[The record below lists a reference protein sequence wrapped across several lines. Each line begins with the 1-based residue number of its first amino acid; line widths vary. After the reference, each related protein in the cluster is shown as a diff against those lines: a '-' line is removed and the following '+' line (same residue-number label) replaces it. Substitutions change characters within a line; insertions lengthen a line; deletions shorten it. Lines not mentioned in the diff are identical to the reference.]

1 MSFWN
6 PTTIWQ
12 GIKTG
17 YNIYKG
23 WKGAKNVKQAA
34 QSIFRL
40 HGTPGKGPVASMVG
54 QAPNLNFGQTRM
66 GLMEGSGKK
75 GYAGDLRLDRPTGK
89 AGNEWLN
96 LQRNY
101 LAYLNMAEDFEEPGK
116 VRRAVKLTV

>member
-1 MSFWN
+1 MSFWEG
-6 PTTIWQ
+6 IVG

-17 YNIYKG
+17 YKLF
-23 WKGAKNVKQAA
+23 KGAKNIKQAA
-34 QSIFRL
+34 QSIFGDIKGQPGQRL
-40 HGTPGKGPVASMVG
+40 VPSLVG
-54 QAPNLNFGQTRM
+54 QAPNLNFVSQGGRM

-75 GYAGDLRLDRPTGK
+75 GYAGDLRLDRPT
-89 AGNEWLN
+89 ADSGNEWLN